1 MVAGSNVILGK
12 PCIALSPIAD
22 DPAFVKCPEPQ
33 VLLHRPVATESFL
46 PEPMTLFERIIARQI
61 PAKII
66 YEDDQV
72 LAFHDIQPQ
81 APVHVL
87 VIPKKAIPRIGEALV
102 HDQALLGHLLL
113 KAADV
118 ARSLGLESS
127 GYRLVI
133 NHGLDGGESVPHL
146 HCHLLGKRPMNWPPG

>member
-1 MVAGSNVILGK
+1 MRAF
-12 PCIALSPIAD
+12 AD
-22 DPAFVKCPEPQ
+22 DAPRVECPEPPS
-33 VLLHRPVATESFL
+33 LFAWPGGNRILSPKS
-46 PEPMTLFERIIARQI
+46 MTLFERIIARQI
-61 PAKII
+61 PAKIV

-72 LAFHDIQPQ
+72 VAVHDIQPQ

-87 VIPKKAIPRIGEALV
+87 VIPKKPIPRIGEALPE
-102 HDQALLGHLLL
+102 DQALLGHLLL

-133 NHGLDGGESVPHL
+133 NHGRDGGESVPHL